1 MLLISSG
8 VHGYEFA
15 PIIAAE
21 RLADE
26 LDPALIRGTVVLTRP
41 GHVSAFEARSP
52 YVNPY
57 DRKNLNRS
65 FPGAAS
71 GTQTERIAHVCRPQL
86 MRRLILSPT
95 CTAAM
100 VLEWLQAFVGVY
112 GGPLATDYESL
123 GFCGGDGYPNT
134 CSIPDADSAANR

>member
-1 MLLISSG
+1 MKRFGLVNLLFLILQPLSGFAFDIAGQTMVPGTRMDLRVEVAAGESDPATFVPISIIRGAQSGPVLLISSG

-52 YVNPY
+52 YVNP
-57 DRKNLNRS
+57 
-65 FPGAAS
+65 
-71 GTQTERIAHVCRPQL
+71 
-86 MRRLILSPT
+86 
-95 CTAAM
+95 
-100 VLEWLQAFVGVY
+100 
-112 GGPLATDYESL
+112 
-123 GFCGGDGYPNT
+123 
-134 CSIPDADSAANR
+134 